1 MKFICGKSERQF
13 VKRNLT
19 EIFTNKLASVC
30 SWRGVNGKFKLS
42 NTAMMECLRGATE
55 ASYPKLTQRDHEVI
69 VMKWFGNVK
78 QRSMSEASRKGE
90 SLPARKYIEIDMQK
104 TDKRRQRT

>member
-78 QRSMSEASRKGE
+78 QRSMSEARKRSKQNAAMNSITE
-90 SLPARKYIEIDMQK
+90 QQPTLP
-104 TDKRRQRT
+104 